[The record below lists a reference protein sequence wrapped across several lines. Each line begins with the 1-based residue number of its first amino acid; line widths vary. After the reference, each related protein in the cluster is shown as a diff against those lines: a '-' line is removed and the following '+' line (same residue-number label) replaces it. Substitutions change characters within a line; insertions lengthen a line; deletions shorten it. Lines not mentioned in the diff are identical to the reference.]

1 MSSNSILNI
10 KKDGEWVEIPCL
22 KGEDGFSPTATV
34 EKVGK
39 VATITITDINGTT
52 TATIA
57 DGVGSGGSGEENVID
72 SISVNGVDITPDENK
87 NVDITVPTV
96 TNDLTDELKSSYD
109 DAVTAKHTHDNKTVL
124 DGITAEKV
132 EAWNKAEENVQSDW
146 NETDDTADG
155 FIKNKPIIPSL
166 SGYATETWVNE
177 QGFLTQHQDLS
188 NYATKDEIPNLDGY
202 AKTSE
207 IPTKVSELENDSNY
221 LSSIPE
227 EYVTEIELNAKGYL
241 TEHQDISNLVE
252 KEDGKTLIST
262 KDISQIAQN
271 KTDIET
277 LNGTGEGSIEKK
289 IADKLSEQ
297 TYLTKEIATADEVA
311 AYTADPTTAKFNVIY
326 LVKDENA
333 TGADKYFEYQRLGT
347 EESSE
352 FILTGD
358 TSTDLSDYVKK
369 EKLVS
374 KSVGN
379 IIIQKNDGLY
389 AENSFIELVATNDG
403 SEDVTA
409 KFKKAIADAESTGKN
424 LFIPQGTYLIS
435 ERLKINKP
443 MIVYGGSRE
452 STIIKFEG
460 VAHSETAY
468 DPDYYEESNA
478 CLLINANG
486 VEIRDLTLKG
496 GDTAA
501 SANAC
506 NGIVMHHVLTHEDTN
521 KTVYEGCERVALTNV
536 EVKGFKN
543 GLFLYG
549 GWNRYI
555 TRCYF
560 VNNKEC
566 GVKYD
571 TLEES
576 TVGNWSASGDV
587 YIACQMVGNQVAG
600 FYAKGLFETTIWNS
614 VFEYNK
620 TAISTNGC
628 TDICFKNCW
637 NEANEGH
644 IQVIGN
650 CKFEGGYN
658 INNRVVDHTLISS
671 NDLVIFENETLNT
684 MYRKDSTVFVQTAGI
699 ITKGVQIGSEVENLI
714 TNPGFSKAS
723 QGTGSMPSDEGWY
736 HEGDF
741 TIVED
746 NPNYVT
752 LKQAD
757 ATTDLYRGLWW
768 NTDIPLNGET
778 KFNVGIWMKTPNRSA
793 IDSSGIMFYIAWKGG
808 SGDTILIDNKP
819 VTIIADNVWEYHEME
834 ITAPSNAAYLKM
846 GWGFTR
852 NGEVSFREPLIA
864 TADSLISSNVFIRK
878 DTTNPTVIQF
888 LDINGNKIGSI
899 DLSSEIEAETE
910 LIDWNKNNTED
921 TGK

>member
-1 MSSNSILNI
+1 MAGIDTVTLAVAKAFTKQSL
-10 KKDGEWVEIPCL
+10 DGMGAL
-22 KGEDGFSPTATV
+22 KGAN
-34 EKVGK
+34 
-39 VATITITDINGTT
+39 ATIASTNKENGTT
-52 TATIA
+52 TIVFEWTGISGQKEQTSITIE
-57 DGVGSGGSGEENVID
+57 DGIKGDPGV
-72 SISVNGVDITPDENK
+72 SIESVNIDKNNHIIITYSDK
-87 NVDITVPTV
+87 TTQDAG
-96 TNDLTDELKSSYD
+96 ELPK
-109 DAVTAKHTHDNKTVL
+109 
-124 DGITAEKV
+124 EKL
-132 EAWNKAEENVQSDW
+132 EISAEE
-146 NETDDTADG
+146 G
-155 FIKNKPIIPSL
+155 
-166 SGYATETWVNE
+166 
-177 QGFLTQHQDLS
+177 
-188 NYATKDEIPNLDGY
+188 
-202 AKTSE
+202 
-207 IPTKVSELENDSNY
+207 
-221 LSSIPE
+221 
-227 EYVTEIELNAKGYL
+227 NA
-241 TEHQDISNLVE
+241 ISR
-252 KEDGKTLIST
+252 KEDGLYVAKGAVALSETENNAIQSKEDGLYVP
-262 KDISQIAQN
+262 
-271 KTDIET
+271 KTDLTEVEEAINT
-277 LNGTGEGSIEKK
+277 LNGTGEGSVDKK
-289 IADKLSEQ
+289 IADTVSSF
-297 TYLTKEIATADEVA
+297 TYLTKEIITKEELDNFTTNPTA
-311 AYTADPTTAKFNVIY
+311 ADFNKIY

-358 TSTDLSDYVKK
+358 TSTDLSDYVKE

-374 KSVGN
+374 KIAGN
-379 IIIQKNDGLY
+379 VITKKNDGLY
-389 AENSFIELVATNDG
+389 AENTFVELVATNDG

-409 KFKKAIADAESTGKN
+409 EFKKAIADAESTGKN

-460 VAHSETAY
+460 VAHTETAY
-468 DPDYYEESNA
+468 DPNYYEESNA

-486 VEIRDLTLKG
+486 VEVRDLTLKG

-501 SANAC
+501 SANVC
-506 NGIVMHHVLTHEDTN
+506 NGIVMHHVLTHEETN

-587 YIACQMVGNQVAG
+587 YIACQMVGNKVAG

-637 NEANEGH
+637 NEANEGN

-714 TNPGFSKAS
+714 TNPGFSEAS
-723 QGTGSMPSDEGWY
+723 QGTTSVPSDKGWY

-741 TIVED
+741 TTVED

-768 NTDIPLNGET
+768 NTDIPLNGGT
-778 KFNVGIWMKTPNRSA
+778 KFNVGIWMKTPDRSA
-793 IDSSGIMFYIAWKGG
+793 IDSNGIMFYIAWKGG

-852 NGEVSFREPLIA
+852 NGEVSFREPLVA
-864 TADSLISSNVFIRK
+864 TADSLVSSNIFIRK
-878 DTTNPTVIQF
+878 DTVEPTVIQF

-910 LIDWNKNNTED
+910 LIDWSQNNGSAGDVGGD
-921 TGK
+921 TSE

>member
-1 MSSNSILNI
+1 MEDLKKSFLVRGNNI
-10 KKDGEWVEIPCL
+10 V
-22 KGEDGFSPTATV
+22 GF
-34 EKVGK
+34 
-39 VATITITDINGTT
+39 
-52 TATIA
+52 
-57 DGVGSGGSGEENVID
+57 GGSGEENTIE
-72 SISVNGVDITPDENK
+72 SISVNGVDIAPDENK
-87 NVDITVPTV
+87 NIDITVP
-96 TNDLTDELKSSYD
+96 
-109 DAVTAKHTHDNKTVL
+109 DAY
-124 DGITAEKV
+124 
-132 EAWNKAEENVQSDW
+132 
-146 NETDDTADG
+146 DDTALAQRVTD
-155 FIKNKPIIPSL
+155 IES
-166 SGYATETWVNE
+166 
-177 QGFLTQHQDLS
+177 D
-188 NYATKDEIPNLDGY
+188 
-202 AKTSE
+202 
-207 IPTKVSELENDSNY
+207 Y
-221 LSSIPE
+221 LKA
-227 EYVTEIELNAKGYL
+227 N
-241 TEHQDISNLVE
+241 DISNLVE

-277 LNGTGEGSIEKK
+277 LNGTGEGSVEKK

-297 TYLTKEIATADEVA
+297 TYLTKEIATTDEVA
-311 AYTADPTTAKFNVIY
+311 AYITDPTTAKFNVIY

-358 TSTDLSDYVKK
+358 TSTDLSDYVKE

-374 KSVGN
+374 KIAGN
-379 IIIQKNDGLY
+379 VITKKNDGLY
-389 AENSFIELVATNDG
+389 AENTFVELVATNDG

-409 KFKKAIADAESTGKN
+409 EFKKAIADAESTGKN

-435 ERLKINKP
+435 DRLKINQS

-460 VAHSETAY
+460 IAHTETAY

-486 VEIRDLTLKG
+486 VEVRDLTLKG
-496 GDTAA
+496 GDTAT
-501 SANAC
+501 SANIC
-506 NGIVMHHVLTHEDTN
+506 NGIVMHHVLTHEETN

-536 EVKGFKN
+536 EIKGFKN

-637 NEANEGH
+637 NEANEGN
-644 IQVIGN
+644 IQVVGN

-714 TNPGFSKAS
+714 TNPGFSEAS
-723 QGTGSMPSDEGWY
+723 QGTTSVPSDKGWY
-736 HEGDF
+736 HEGTF

-778 KFNVGIWMKTPNRSA
+778 KFNVGIWMKTPDRSA
-793 IDSSGIMFYIAWKGG
+793 IDSNGIMFYIAWKGG

-852 NGEVSFREPLIA
+852 NGEVSFREPLVA
-864 TADSLISSNVFIRK
+864 TADSLVSSNIFIRK

-888 LDINGNKIGSI
+888 LDINGNKIGSV

-910 LIDWNKNNTED
+910 LIDWSQNNGNAGDIGGD
-921 TGK
+921 TSE

>member
-1 MSSNSILNI
+1 MTAEEAYVLSKSFTKKSLDGQGALKGAPCTIKSITEV
-10 KKDGEWVEIPCL
+10 DGGQKVTFEWTGTSGTKQTSTMIVKNGVSVTGISDKGNGKFTLLLSDGSESDTIQCV
-22 KGEDGFSPTATV
+22 KGEDGFTPTATV

-39 VATITITDINGTT
+39 VATITITDKNGTT
-52 TATIA
+52 TATIK
-57 DGVGSGGSGEENVID
+57 DGEGSEGGEANAID
-72 SISVNGVDITPDENK
+72 SISVNGVNVVPDENK
-87 NVDITVPTV
+87 NVDITVPSIEGLTKDADLATV
-96 TNDLTDELKSSYD
+96 AKSGDYEDL
-109 DAVTAKHTHDNKTVL
+109 A
-124 DGITAEKV
+124 
-132 EAWNKAEENVQSDW
+132 
-146 NETDDTADG
+146 
-155 FIKNKPIIPSL
+155 NKPEIPSVEGL
-166 SGYATETWVNE
+166 
-177 QGFLTQHQDLS
+177 
-188 NYATKDEIPNLDGY
+188 
-202 AKTSE
+202 AKTTD
-207 IPTKVSELENDSNY
+207 IPTKVSQLENDSNY

-227 EYVTEIELNAKGYL
+227 EYVTETELNAKGYL

-311 AYTADPTTAKFNVIY
+311 AYIADPTTAKFNIIY

-352 FILTGD
+352 FALTGD
-358 TSTDLSDYVKK
+358 TSTDLSDYVKE

-424 LFIPQGTYLIS
+424 LFIPQGIYLIS

-460 VAHSETAY
+460 VAHTETAY
-468 DPDYYEESNA
+468 DPNYYEESNA

-486 VEIRDLTLKG
+486 VEVRDLTLKG

-501 SANAC
+501 SANVC
-506 NGIVMHHVLTHEDTN
+506 NGIVMHHVLTHEETN

-587 YIACQMVGNQVAG
+587 YIACQMVGNKVAG

-637 NEANEGH
+637 NEANEGK
-644 IQVIGN
+644 IKVIGN

-714 TNPGFSKAS
+714 TNPNFSKAS

-778 KFNVGIWMKTPNRSA
+778 KFNVGIWMKTPDRSA

>member
-1 MSSNSILNI
+1 MDMILYALLNKKMKGLASGVKSHQINGLDLILTFNDGTSSIISFSQP
-10 KKDGEWVEIPCL
+10 KDGISIDRLEFNETTDELLYYLTDGTSGSAGTIP
-22 KGEDGFSPTATV
+22 
-34 EKVGK
+34 VGK
-39 VATITITDINGTT
+39 DGLSAYEVAKKNGFDGTEQEWLDSLKATGGKIDIIKINGEIVAINPDDKSVDITIPE
-52 TATIA
+52 AP
-57 DGVGSGGSGEENVID
+57 VQ
-72 SISVNGVDITPDENK
+72 SISVNDEKVQPDEDG
-87 NVDITVPTV
+87 NVNITVP
-96 TNDLTDELKSSYD
+96 
-109 DAVTAKHTHDNKTVL
+109 DAY
-124 DGITAEKV
+124 
-132 EAWNKAEENVQSDW
+132 
-146 NETDDTADG
+146 DDTALAQRVTD
-155 FIKNKPIIPSL
+155 IES
-166 SGYATETWVNE
+166 
-177 QGFLTQHQDLS
+177 D
-188 NYATKDEIPNLDGY
+188 
-202 AKTSE
+202 
-207 IPTKVSELENDSNY
+207 Y
-221 LSSIPE
+221 LKA
-227 EYVTEIELNAKGYL
+227 N
-241 TEHQDISNLVE
+241 DISNLVE

-277 LNGTGEGSIEKK
+277 LNGTGEGSVEKK

-297 TYLTKEIATADEVA
+297 TYLTKEIATTDEVA
-311 AYTADPTTAKFNVIY
+311 AYIADPTTAKFNVIY
-326 LVKDENA
+326 LVKDESA

-374 KSVGN
+374 KIAGN
-379 IIIQKNDGLY
+379 VITQKNDGLY
-389 AENSFIELVATNDG
+389 AENSFVELVATNDG

-409 KFKKAIADAESTGKN
+409 EFKKAIADAESTGKN

-435 ERLKINKP
+435 DRLKINKP

-460 VAHSETAY
+460 VAHTETAY
-468 DPDYYEESNA
+468 DPNYYEESNA

-486 VEIRDLTLKG
+486 VEVRDLTLKG

-506 NGIVMHHVLTHEDTN
+506 NGIVMHHILTHEETN

-587 YIACQMVGNQVAG
+587 YIACQMVGNKVAG

-620 TAISTNGC
+620 AAISTNGC

-637 NEANEGH
+637 NEANEGN

-714 TNPGFSKAS
+714 TNPGFSEAS
-723 QGTGSMPSDEGWY
+723 QGTASVPSDKGWY

-768 NTDIPLNGET
+768 NTDIPLNGGT
-778 KFNVGIWMKTPNRSA
+778 KFNVGIWMKTPDRSA

-808 SGDTILIDNKP
+808 SGDTLLIDNKP
-819 VTIIADNVWEYHEME
+819 ISIVADNVWEYHEME

-846 GWGFTR
+846 GWGLAR

-910 LIDWNKNNTED
+910 LIDWSKNNTGD

>member
-1 MSSNSILNI
+1 MAGIDTVTLAVAKAFTKQSL
-10 KKDGEWVEIPCL
+10 DGMGAL
-22 KGEDGFSPTATV
+22 KGAN
-34 EKVGK
+34 
-39 VATITITDINGTT
+39 ATIASTNKENGTT
-52 TATIA
+52 TIVFEWTGISGQKEQTSITIE
-57 DGVGSGGSGEENVID
+57 DGIKGDPGV
-72 SISVNGVDITPDENK
+72 SIESVNIDKNNHIIITYSDK
-87 NVDITVPTV
+87 TTQDAG
-96 TNDLTDELKSSYD
+96 ELPK
-109 DAVTAKHTHDNKTVL
+109 
-124 DGITAEKV
+124 EKL
-132 EAWNKAEENVQSDW
+132 EISAEE
-146 NETDDTADG
+146 G
-155 FIKNKPIIPSL
+155 
-166 SGYATETWVNE
+166 
-177 QGFLTQHQDLS
+177 
-188 NYATKDEIPNLDGY
+188 
-202 AKTSE
+202 
-207 IPTKVSELENDSNY
+207 
-221 LSSIPE
+221 
-227 EYVTEIELNAKGYL
+227 NA
-241 TEHQDISNLVE
+241 ISR
-252 KEDGKTLIST
+252 KEDGLYVAKGAVALSETENNAIQSKEDGLYVP
-262 KDISQIAQN
+262 
-271 KTDIET
+271 KTDLTEVEEAINT
-277 LNGTGEGSIEKK
+277 LNGTGEGSVDKK
-289 IADKLSEQ
+289 IADTVSSF
-297 TYLTKEIATADEVA
+297 TYLTKEIITKEELDNFTTNPTA
-311 AYTADPTTAKFNVIY
+311 ADFNKIY

-358 TSTDLSDYVKK
+358 TSTDLSDYVKE

-374 KSVGN
+374 KIAGN
-379 IIIQKNDGLY
+379 VITKKNDGLY
-389 AENSFIELVATNDG
+389 AENTFVELVATNDG

-409 KFKKAIADAESTGKN
+409 EFKKAIADAESTGKN

-468 DPDYYEESNA
+468 DPNYYEESNA

-486 VEIRDLTLKG
+486 VEVRDLTLKG

-501 SANAC
+501 SANVC
-506 NGIVMHHVLTHEDTN
+506 NGIVMHHVLTHEETN
-521 KTVYEGCERVALTNV
+521 KTVYEGCERVALTNI

-587 YIACQMVGNQVAG
+587 YIACQMVGNKVAG

-637 NEANEGH
+637 NEANEGN

-714 TNPGFSKAS
+714 TNPGFSEAS
-723 QGTGSMPSDEGWY
+723 QGTTSVPSDKGWY

-768 NTDIPLNGET
+768 NTDIPLNGGT
-778 KFNVGIWMKTPNRSA
+778 KFNVGIWMKTPDRSA
-793 IDSSGIMFYIAWKGG
+793 IDSNGIMFYIAWKGG

-852 NGEVSFREPLIA
+852 NGEVSFREPLVA
-864 TADSLISSNVFIRK
+864 TADSLVSSNIFIRK
-878 DTTNPTVIQF
+878 DTVEPTVIQF

-910 LIDWNKNNTED
+910 LIDWSQNNGSAGDVGGD
-921 TGK
+921 TSE

>member
-1 MSSNSILNI
+1 MEDLKKSFLVRGNNI
-10 KKDGEWVEIPCL
+10 V
-22 KGEDGFSPTATV
+22 GF
-34 EKVGK
+34 
-39 VATITITDINGTT
+39 
-52 TATIA
+52 
-57 DGVGSGGSGEENVID
+57 GGSGEENTIE
-72 SISVNGVDITPDENK
+72 SISVNGVDIAPDENK
-87 NVDITVPTV
+87 NVDITVP
-96 TNDLTDELKSSYD
+96 
-109 DAVTAKHTHDNKTVL
+109 DAY
-124 DGITAEKV
+124 
-132 EAWNKAEENVQSDW
+132 
-146 NETDDTADG
+146 DDTALAQRVTD
-155 FIKNKPIIPSL
+155 IES
-166 SGYATETWVNE
+166 
-177 QGFLTQHQDLS
+177 D
-188 NYATKDEIPNLDGY
+188 
-202 AKTSE
+202 
-207 IPTKVSELENDSNY
+207 Y
-221 LSSIPE
+221 LKA
-227 EYVTEIELNAKGYL
+227 N
-241 TEHQDISNLVE
+241 DISNLVE

-271 KTDIET
+271 KTDIEI
-277 LNGTGEGSIEKK
+277 LNGTGEGSVEKK

-311 AYTADPTTAKFNVIY
+311 AYIADPTTAKFNVIY

-379 IIIQKNDGLY
+379 VIIQKNDGLY
-389 AENSFIELVATNDG
+389 AENSFVELVATNDG
-403 SEDVTA
+403 TEDVTA
-409 KFKKAIADAESTGKN
+409 EFKKAIADAESTGKN

-460 VAHSETAY
+460 VVHTETAY

-486 VEIRDLTLKG
+486 VEVRDLTLKG

-501 SANAC
+501 SANVC
-506 NGIVMHHVLTHEDTN
+506 NGIVMHHVLTHEETN
-521 KTVYEGCERVALTNV
+521 KTVYEGCERVALTNI

-587 YIACQMVGNQVAG
+587 YIACQMVGNKVAG

-637 NEANEGH
+637 NEANEGN

-714 TNPGFSKAS
+714 TNPGFSEAS
-723 QGTGSMPSDEGWY
+723 QGTASVPSDKGWY
-736 HEGDF
+736 HEGTF

-757 ATTDLYRGLWW
+757 ASTDLYRGLWW

-778 KFNVGIWMKTPNRSA
+778 KFNVGIWMKTPDRSA

-864 TADSLISSNVFIRK
+864 TADSLVSSNIFIRK
-878 DTTNPTVIQF
+878 DTVEPTVIQF
-888 LDINGNKIGSI
+888 LDINGNKIGSV

-910 LIDWNKNNTED
+910 LIDWSQNNGNAGDIGGD
-921 TGK
+921 TSE

>member
-1 MSSNSILNI
+1 MAGIDTVTLAVAKAFTKESL
-10 KKDGEWVEIPCL
+10 DGMGAL
-22 KGEDGFSPTATV
+22 KGAN
-34 EKVGK
+34 
-39 VATITITDINGTT
+39 ATIASTNKENGTT
-52 TATIA
+52 TIVFEWTGISGQKEQTSITIE
-57 DGVGSGGSGEENVID
+57 DGIKGDPGV
-72 SISVNGVDITPDENK
+72 SIESVDIDK
-87 NVDITVPTV
+87 NNHIIITYSDKT
-96 TNDLTDELKSSYD
+96 TQDAGELPK
-109 DAVTAKHTHDNKTVL
+109 
-124 DGITAEKV
+124 EKL
-132 EAWNKAEENVQSDW
+132 EISAEE
-146 NETDDTADG
+146 G
-155 FIKNKPIIPSL
+155 
-166 SGYATETWVNE
+166 
-177 QGFLTQHQDLS
+177 
-188 NYATKDEIPNLDGY
+188 
-202 AKTSE
+202 
-207 IPTKVSELENDSNY
+207 
-221 LSSIPE
+221 
-227 EYVTEIELNAKGYL
+227 NA
-241 TEHQDISNLVE
+241 ISR
-252 KEDGKTLIST
+252 KEDGLYVVKGAVTLSEIENNAIQS
-262 KDISQIAQN
+262 KEDGLYVP
-271 KTDIET
+271 KTDLTEVEEAINT
-277 LNGTGEGSIEKK
+277 LNGTGEGSVDKK
-289 IADKLSEQ
+289 IADTVSSF
-297 TYLTKEIATADEVA
+297 TYLTKEIITKEELDNFIANPTNAD
-311 AYTADPTTAKFNVIY
+311 FNKIY

-347 EESSE
+347 EESSK
-352 FILTGD
+352 FALTGD

-374 KSVGN
+374 KSAGN
-379 IIIQKNDGLY
+379 VIIQKNDGLY
-389 AENSFIELVATNDG
+389 AENSFVELVATNDG

-409 KFKKAIADAESTGKN
+409 EFKKAIADAESTGKN
-424 LFIPQGTYLIS
+424 LFIPQGIYLIS

-460 VAHSETAY
+460 VAHTETAY

-486 VEIRDLTLKG
+486 VEVRDLTLKG

-506 NGIVMHHVLTHEDTN
+506 NGIVMHHILTHEETN

-587 YIACQMVGNQVAG
+587 YIACQMVGNKVAG
-600 FYAKGLFETTIWNS
+600 FYAKGLFETTIWYS

-620 TAISTNGC
+620 AAISTNGC

-637 NEANEGH
+637 NEANEGN

-714 TNPGFSKAS
+714 TNPGFSEAS
-723 QGTGSMPSDEGWY
+723 QGTASVPSDKGWY

-778 KFNVGIWMKTPNRSA
+778 KFNVGIWMKTPDRSA
-793 IDSSGIMFYIAWKGG
+793 IDSSGVIFYIAWKGG

-834 ITAPSNAAYLKM
+834 ITAPSSAAYLKM

-852 NGEVSFREPLIA
+852 NGEVSFREPLVA
-864 TADSLISSNVFIRK
+864 TADSLVSSNIFIRK
-878 DTTNPTVIQF
+878 DTVEPTVIQF
-888 LDINGNKIGSI
+888 LDINGNKIGSV

-910 LIDWNKNNTED
+910 LIDWSQNNTGD